1 VTGCALAATPSM
13 ATVPVIRV
21 VLPNCVSAGLSLML
35 TVVAAL
41 AAGAATSSASVANST
56 VLIGA
61 VRVAAALGSRPHM
74 QRPRRSCHA
83 VPGSNE
89 RFLAK
94 AVELEADQVF
104 LDLEDAVAASEKDRA
119 RELVIAALRQQDFGG
134 KTVVVRVNG
143 TDTPHYYRD
152 LIAVVEQAGDRL
164 DAVMLPK
171 VRTPG
176 DVEMTDKLL
185 RQIELARELPVGRI
199 GIEAQIEDARGLIAC
214 EAIAAASARME
225 TLIFGPGD
233 YSAAVGIPI
242 TTIGGAPEG
251 YPGDHLNYVFS
262 RLVVAARAAG
272 IQAIDGPYAAFD
284 DEDGLRERSRLARAL
299 GMDGKWTIHPR
310 QIAVVNEVFTPSRDE
325 WERAEALLAA
335 YRSASDEGRGAA
347 MFEGEMIDEANR
359 KMAERLA
366 QAGRAAGYAS

>member
-1 VTGCALAATPSM
+1 
-13 ATVPVIRV
+13 
-21 VLPNCVSAGLSLML
+21 ML
-35 TVVAAL
+35 
-41 AAGAATSSASVANST
+41 
-56 VLIGA
+56 
-61 VRVAAALGSRPHM
+61 
-74 QRPRRSCHA
+74 RPRRTCHA
-83 VPGSNE
+83 VPGSSE

-94 AVELEADQVF
+94 APGLDADEVF
-104 LDLEDAVAASEKDRA
+104 LDLEDAVAESEKSRA
-119 RELVIAALRQQDFGG
+119 RELVIAALQEHEFGG

-152 LIAVVEQAGDRL
+152 LIDVVEQAGDKL
-164 DAVMLPK
+164 HAVMLPK

-176 DVEMTDKLL
+176 DVEMTAKLL
-185 RQIELARELPVGRI
+185 AQIELARELPLGRI
-199 GIEAQIEDARGLIAC
+199 GIEAQIEDATGLIAC
-214 EAIAAASARME
+214 EAIASASPRME

-233 YSAAVGIPI
+233 YSANVGIPI

-284 DEDGLRERSRLARAL
+284 DEGGLRERARLARAL

-310 QIAVVNEVFTPSRDE
+310 QIATVNEVFTPTREE

-335 YRSASDEGRGAA
+335 YREASDAGRGAA
-347 MFEGEMIDEANR
+347 MFDGEMIDEANR
-359 KMAERLA
+359 KMAERVA
-366 QAGRAAGYAS
+366 NSGRAAGY

>member
-1 VTGCALAATPSM
+1 MARSSGRTKPS
-13 ATVPVIRV
+13 RV
-21 VLPNCVSAGLSLML
+21 ARVLPAM
-35 TVVAAL
+35 
-41 AAGAATSSASVANST
+41 
-56 VLIGA
+56 
-61 VRVAAALGSRPHM
+61 P
-74 QRPRRSCHA
+74 RPRRSCHA
-83 VPGSNE
+83 VPGSSE

-94 AVELEADQVF
+94 AASLEADEVF
-104 LDLEDAVAASEKDRA
+104 LDLEDAVAEAEKTRA
-119 RELVIAALRQQDFGG
+119 RELVVGALRDQDFGRA
-134 KTVVVRVNG
+134 TVVVRVNG

-152 LIAVVEQAGDRL
+152 LIDVVEQAGDRL
-164 DAVMLPK
+164 HAIMLPK

-185 RQIELARELPVGRI
+185 TGIEQARGLKAGAI
-199 GIEAQIEDARGLIAC
+199 GIEAQIEDATGLLAC
-214 EAIAAASARME
+214 EAIAAASPRME

-242 TTIGGAPEG
+242 TTIGGTPDH
-251 YPGDHLNYVFS
+251 YPGDHLNYVYS

-284 DEDGLRERSRLARAL
+284 DEDGLRARARLARAL

-310 QIAVVNEVFTPSRDE
+310 QIPVVNEVFTPTREE

-335 YRSASDEGRGAA
+335 YRDAAGEGRGAA
-347 MFEGEMIDEANR
+347 MFDGEMIDEANR

-366 QAGRAAGYAS
+366 EAGRAAGY

>member
-1 VTGCALAATPSM
+1 M
-13 ATVPVIRV
+13 
-21 VLPNCVSAGLSLML
+21 
-35 TVVAAL
+35 
-41 AAGAATSSASVANST
+41 
-56 VLIGA
+56 
-61 VRVAAALGSRPHM
+61 
-74 QRPRRSCHA
+74 RPRRSCHA
-83 VPGSNE
+83 VPGSSE

-94 AVELEADQVF
+94 APSLEADEVF
-104 LDLEDAVAASEKDRA
+104 LDLEDAVAQSEKANA
-119 RELVIAALRQQDFGG
+119 RKLVIDVLTSRDFGG

-152 LIAVVEQAGDRL
+152 LIDVVEQAGDRL
-164 DAVMLPK
+164 HAIMLPK

-176 DVEMTDKLL
+176 DIEMTDKLL
-185 RQIELARELPVGRI
+185 TQIELAKDLRSRL
-199 GIEAQIEDARGLIAC
+199 GIEAQIEDATGLLAC
-214 EAIAAASARME
+214 EAIAAASPRME

-284 DEDGLRERSRLARAL
+284 DEDGLRARARLARAL

-310 QIAVVNEVFTPSRDE
+310 QIATVNEVFTPAREE

-335 YRSASDEGRGAA
+335 YREAHEQGRGAA

-359 KMAERLA
+359 RMAERLA
-366 QAGRAAGYAS
+366 EAGRAAGYSYTQT

>member
-1 VTGCALAATPSM
+1 
-13 ATVPVIRV
+13 
-21 VLPNCVSAGLSLML
+21 
-35 TVVAAL
+35 
-41 AAGAATSSASVANST
+41 
-56 VLIGA
+56 
-61 VRVAAALGSRPHM
+61 M

-83 VPGSNE
+83 VPGSSE

-94 AVELEADQVF
+94 AAGLDADEVF
-104 LDLEDAVAASEKDRA
+104 LDLEDAVAVSEKERA
-119 RELVIAALRQQDFGG
+119 RELVIAALREHDFGG

-143 TDTPHYYRD
+143 TDTPYYYRD

-176 DVEMTDKLL
+176 EIEMTDKLL
-185 RQIELARELPVGRI
+185 TQIELAHDLPVGRI
-199 GIEAQIEDARGLIAC
+199 GIEAQIEDAVGLIAC
-214 EAIAAASARME
+214 EAIATASPRME

-272 IQAIDGPYAAFD
+272 IQAIDGPYAAIDD
-284 DEDGLRERSRLARAL
+284 DEGLRERARLARAL

-310 QIAVVNEVFTPSRDE
+310 QIATVNEVFTPTREE
-325 WERAEALLAA
+325 WERAEALLEA
-335 YRSASDEGRGAA
+335 YRDATEREGRGAA
-347 MFEGEMIDEANR
+347 MFDGEMIDEANR
-359 KMAERLA
+359 KMAERVA
-366 QAGRAAGYAS
+366 RAGQAAGYERA

>member
-1 VTGCALAATPSM
+1 M
-13 ATVPVIRV
+13 
-21 VLPNCVSAGLSLML
+21 
-35 TVVAAL
+35 
-41 AAGAATSSASVANST
+41 
-56 VLIGA
+56 
-61 VRVAAALGSRPHM
+61 
-74 QRPRRSCHA
+74 RPRRTCHA
-83 VPGSNE
+83 VPGSSE

-94 AVELEADQVF
+94 APELDADEVF
-104 LDLEDAVAASEKDRA
+104 LDLEDAVAASEKENA
-119 RELVIAALRQQDFGG
+119 RGLVIRALQDRDFGA

-152 LIAVVEQAGDRL
+152 LIAVVEQAGNRL
-164 DAVMLPK
+164 DAIMLPK

-176 DVEMTDKLL
+176 DVEMTAKLL
-185 RQIELARELPVGRI
+185 TQIELANDLEPGRI
-199 GIEAQIEDARGLIAC
+199 GIEAQIEDATGLLAC
-214 EAIAAASARME
+214 EQIAAASPRME
-225 TLIFGPGD
+225 ALIFGPGD
-233 YSAAVGIPI
+233 YSAAVGIPV

-284 DEDGLRERSRLARAL
+284 DDEGLRARARLARAL

-310 QIAVVNEVFTPSRDE
+310 QIATVNEVFTPAREE

-335 YRSASDEGRGAA
+335 YREATDTGRGAA

-359 KMAERLA
+359 RMAERLA
-366 QAGRAAGYAS
+366 EAGRAAGYADGAASHAQT